1 MNDERRR
8 GAAAAAT
15 DPDDSTS
22 IIDDFV
28 FTVTVV
34 DGIESFESVA
44 GRVADPATGRAK
56 VAGWI
61 KWVRQEKSTL
71 PTTTLLLAMV
81 S

>member
-8 GAAAAAT
+8 GAAAAAAAA

-28 FTVTVV
+28 FTV

-44 GRVADPATGRAK
+44 GRVAEATGRAK

-71 PTTTLLLAMV
+71 LLATV